1 MTQIWKRIFVNHPQS
16 IDESYLE
23 HFVFALWFASR
34 LLGAGFAELVHAIT
48 PCFFEK
54 TASNLIIQMHEHIAN
69 RGR

>member
-1 MTQIWKRIFVNHPQS
+1 MPQIWKRIFVNHPQS

-34 LLGAGFAELVHAIT
+34 LLGAGFAALVHAIT

-54 TASNLIIQMHEHIAN
+54 TASNLIIQMHERFAN